1 MAKTTSKKNGKNS
14 EAKNKVDTR
23 KIKGVS
29 NFKKLYK
36 VKKKVKNY
44 KFLENKY
51 IFKEDILTSKPKVK
65 YIRIAYNDK
74 NFKMKLITKKKYVT
88 TLDNCEYVILTVPSA
103 LETFNIIKS
112 TGARYTDRA
121 LFNKYNPLGN
131 TMKSIAMPFNQFVR
145 FIATD
150 EGRNLINFITDIDRH
165 SVCLM
170 SKDNKP
176 IVYILA

>member
-14 EAKNKVDTR
+14 EAESKVDTR

-44 KFLENKY
+44 KFLENRY
-51 IFKEDILTSKPKVK
+51 IFKEDILISNEHVK

-74 NFKMKLITKKKYVT
+74 NFKMKLISKKKYVT
-88 TLDNCEYVILTVPSA
+88 SLKDCEYVILTVPSA
-103 LETFNIIKS
+103 IDTDKIIET
-112 TGARYTDRA
+112 TGAYLGNA

-131 TMKSIAMPFNQFVR
+131 TMKGICMSFKQFKKFLV
-145 FIATD
+145 TD
-150 EGRNLINFITDIDRH
+150 EGKNLINFITDIDRH

-170 SKDNKP
+170 TKDNKP
-176 IVYILA
+176 IVFVLA